1 MLLSTKKYTI
11 AYQAKPVM
19 LGIYLT
25 NTVLY
30 IITAATITTTTATV
44 RAERVQPA
52 SSASTVEPIAT
63 MFSVEVISSITR
75 PHFLCH
81 EDLKSYTVVL
91 ESGRC
96 TVFII

>member
-19 LGIYLT
+19 GIYLT

-30 IITAATITTTTATV
+30 IITAATITTTATV

-52 SSASTVEPIAT
+52 SSTSMVESNAT